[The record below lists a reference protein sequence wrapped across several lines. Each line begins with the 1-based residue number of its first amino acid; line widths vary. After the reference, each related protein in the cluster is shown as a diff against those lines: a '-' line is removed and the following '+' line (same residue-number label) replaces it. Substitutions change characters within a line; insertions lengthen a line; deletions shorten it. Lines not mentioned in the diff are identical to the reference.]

1 MCYIWLQDKFDD
13 VFDDVIVFNG
23 ENDECILVSFA

>member
-13 VFDDVIVFNG
+13 VFNDIIALTD
-23 ENDECILVSFA
+23 ENDKCVLVRFA